1 MTYSQTA
8 TFQPIGQILATEVLP
23 ALYRARNL
31 PLRISCLGTAS
42 YGSVNDGGGFDR
54 TLLLGES
61 PSPEEAMAFAAS
73 NLLCGDIRVGSD
85 KILRFHPRIMIIQD
99 SEQGLVLA
107 GEIRATV
114 ILWQQPVSSDTEARK
129 IVTEASRLRGMAF
142 RASGA
147 GDPGA
152 ACSLRY
158 RAAALEAQLVDPFW
172 RETAA
177 DLLSLPQAA

>member
-8 TFQPIGQILATEVLP
+8 TFRPIGQILATEVLP
-23 ALYRARNL
+23 ALYRARKL

-42 YGSVNDGGGFDR
+42 YDGENDAAGFDR
-54 TLLLGES
+54 TLLLGEC
-61 PSPEEAMAFAAS
+61 PSPEEAMAFAAL
-73 NLLCGDIRVGSD
+73 NLLRGDIRVGSD
-85 KILRFHPRIMIIQD
+85 KMLRFRPRIMVIQD
-99 SEQGLVLA
+99 SEHGLVLA

-129 IVTEASRLRGMAF
+129 IVTEASCLLGMAF

-152 ACSLRY
+152 ARSLRY
-158 RAAALEAQLVDPFW
+158 RAAVLEARLVDPFW
-172 RETAA
+172 RETATV
-177 DLLSLPQAA
+177 LLSLPQAA